1 MCKRP
6 RCMQVSY
13 PLTHRGHVVALA
25 HCPFRSLLPPR
36 LKNSLSFRL
45 DVMHMTV
52 LNGVLESSTLVQI
65 TGRDN
70 PETQQTQTPIL
81 NVARIN
87 TDRGNPEHSKRPTS
101 FAPGQHRWAAP
112 KRQRLVPQNPKP
124 EDLCLGRASVPR
136 KSDTYNRTR
145 VLLLR
150 QQTLG

>member
-87 TDRGNPEHSKRPTS
+87 TDRGNPEHSKRPAS
-101 FAPGQHRWAAP
+101 FAPGQHRC
-112 KRQRLVPQNPKP
+112 QPQNANV
-124 EDLCLGRASVPR
+124 LCHKILNWKIFVLGGHQYPGNLTLIIGHASFCP
-136 KSDTYNRTR
+136 DT
-145 VLLLR
+145 
-150 QQTLG
+150 QTLE